1 MKLFI
6 EGHEYKD
13 EASKA
18 LLKKILNFEQGG
30 VYSTDM
36 VGYYYSNDVKDTVF
50 FLPKVVM
57 DRNDQVFS
65 HCSPEKIIDLQTA
78 IDNKDI
84 TDDEYRFI
92 YGLSVWI
99 YRAINVFR
107 HTADDQHRKILLYR
121 DIPSDTMSGQYVYN
135 TFLDILISLQRFND
149 ENQNYFTF
157 VLKNIHSGFN
167 KINWTKTISRGQAVI
182 QDNVPIYIDV
192 VNRKRQ
198 VNLEEEL
205 FIIFFSILHHM
216 QVRYGFPVKIN
227 YNFPLIT
234 DEAFENYLDGYGEM
248 RLIQI
253 RHKYFADKQVQMW
266 QLCYDFFSQQSQIH
280 NNVNYSDHLLAK
292 DFNIVFEDMID
303 RLLSEKDKR
312 VDKMKLKEQT
322 DGKRVDHIYAWNGL
336 MHKED
341 EIFYIGDSKYY
352 KQKNDPREYSVYK
365 QYTYARNVIQA
376 NLDLFNQKDYTGK
389 KKYKPGDDYLIYR
402 DEDTEG
408 YNITPNFFIRAHVPE
423 DRGYDTDDL
432 ESRGDMD
439 RIVHFENRLFDRD
452 TLLLQHYDINFL
464 YVLSVF
470 GSEDVLAQ
478 EDFKLKARKLFRDK
492 IIEDIQ
498 AKYGFFSLQLKPIE
512 IDILADEE
520 DGKSSPLDK
529 MNRLIEQKY
538 FHKLL
543 GKAFRPYKEEEFLY
557 LSLESSPEYYDDNM
571 KLLSELSKDF
581 NIRHYKLGTDPRDT
595 INSFAELTYAP
606 KDGVGGKP
614 EESHVFRFDDF
625 KDEVFIVGGYR
636 SGDKNQLGWILS
648 KMMYNIRASV
658 NRHGYRSGI
667 IDKNV
672 VSARYLVLYEIND
685 NTKRDYHIY
694 RIESWKMRSQ
704 EWMEKNGYESPDGP
718 YIVYEL
724 SHEEYFEQADINAM
738 LNFGLYNE
746 IAFRKGY
753 EENVSVTWQNEEWYG
768 SPFFITGQQICD
780 FALASHREANKALVV
795 VNINDKDL
803 SMMGKGYSASMF
815 VASKTPEIIKE
826 FTSAGYIVYSNKIKH
841 KIFKVQG
848 DCVLSV
854 EAPNGYLER
863 RFAEPIKEKY
873 PDRGERDRKIIDFHL
888 SFSVGLEDNS
898 IQLSQTRINKV
909 PKGLSGYDAHIT
921 EIKDLIK
928 SDEEILR

>member
-57 DRNDQVFS
+57 DRKDQVFS
-65 HCSPEKIIDLQTA
+65 HCVPENIIDLQA
-78 IDNKDI
+78 ALENKEI
-84 TDDEYRFI
+84 NDDEYRFI

-121 DIPSDTMSGQYVYN
+121 DIPSDTMSGQFVYN

-182 QDNVPIYIDV
+182 QDDTPVYIDV
-192 VNRKRQ
+192 VNRKRK

-205 FIIFFSILHHM
+205 FIIFFSILHHI
-216 QVRYGFPVKIN
+216 QVKYGFPVKMN

-234 DEAFENYLDGYGEM
+234 EDAFENYLDGYGEM

-280 NNVNYSDHLLAK
+280 NNANYSDHLLAK
-292 DFNIVFEDMID
+292 DFNIVFEEMID
-303 RLLSEKDKR
+303 HLLTEKDKR

-322 DGKRVDHIYAWNGL
+322 DGKRVDHIYAWDGL

-352 KQKNDPREYSVYK
+352 KQKNDPREYSIYK

-376 NLDLFNQKDYTGK
+376 NLDLFNQKDSRGK

-423 DRGYDTDDL
+423 DRGYDGDDL
-432 ESRGDMD
+432 RPDGKMK
-439 RIVHFENRLFDRD
+439 RIIHFENRLFDRD
-452 TLLLQHYDINFL
+452 TLLLQNYDINFL
-464 YVLSVF
+464 YVLSVY
-470 GSEDVLAQ
+470 GSEDLLAQ
-478 EDFKLKARKLFRDK
+478 ENFKLKARRLFRDR
-492 IIEDIQ
+492 IIEDIEG
-498 AKYGFFSLQLKPIE
+498 KYGFFSLQLKPIE
-512 IDILADEE
+512 IDMPADDE
-520 DGKSSPLDK
+520 DGDTSTLDK

-538 FHKLL
+538 FRKLL

-557 LSLESSPEYYDDNM
+557 LSLESMPEYYDDNM
-571 KLLSELSKDF
+571 KLLSDLSKDF
-581 NIRHYKLGTDPRDT
+581 NIRHYKLGTDPRAV
-595 INSFAELTYAP
+595 INKFADLTLIP
-606 KDGVGGKP
+606 TKGKGG
-614 EESHVFRFDDF
+614 ESHVFQFEDF
-625 KDEVFIVGGYR
+625 KDEIFLVGGYR
-636 SGDKNQLGWILS
+636 SGDKNQLEWI
-648 KMMYNIRASV
+648 KKNMMYNIRATV
-658 NRHGYRSGI
+658 NRHGYRNGI
-667 IDKNV
+667 IDENV

-685 NTKRDYHIY
+685 TEKQNYHIY
-694 RIESWKMRSQ
+694 RIDSWKIRST
-704 EWMEKNGYESPDGP
+704 EWMAKNGYVRPDGP
-718 YIVYEL
+718 YIVYSL
-724 SHEEYFEQADINAM
+724 SEEIHFEEASVNAM
-738 LNFGLYNE
+738 LNISLFNE
-746 IAFRKGY
+746 IAFRKSKG
-753 EENVSVTWQNEEWYG
+753 EKVSEEWLRDAWFG
-768 SPFFITGQQICD
+768 SPVFLTGQEIND
-780 FALASHREANKALVV
+780 NALKSHREANKALVV
-795 VNINDKDL
+795 VNIGDSDL
-803 SMMGKGYSASMF
+803 SKLGSGYSAAMF
-815 VASKTPEIIKE
+815 VAPRTLQAIKD
-826 FTSAGYIVYSNKIKH
+826 FTCAGYVVYSNKQAH
-841 KIFKVQG
+841 KVYRVQG
-848 DCVLSV
+848 DACISV
-854 EAPNGYLER
+854 DAPNGYLQR
-863 RFAEPIKEKY
+863 RYAEPLREKY
-873 PDRGERDRKIIDFHL
+873 PDRKERDKVPSDFHL
-888 SFSVGLEDNS
+888 SFSVEPTDADFA
-898 IQLSQTRINKV
+898 LSQSRINKV
-909 PKGLSGYDAHIT
+909 PEGLSGYDAHV
-921 EIKDLIK
+921 
-928 SDEEILR
+928 EELDKLR

>member
-57 DRNDQVFS
+57 DKDDKVF
-65 HCSPEKIIDLQTA
+65 HKYNPKDIVDLQIA
-78 IDNKDI
+78 LENKTI
-84 TDDEYRFI
+84 KEDDEYKFI

-107 HTADDQHRKILLYR
+107 HTADDQHQKILLYR

-167 KINWTKTISRGQAVI
+167 KINWTKTISRGQVVI
-182 QDNVPIYIDV
+182 QDDAPIYIDV

-205 FIIFFSILHHM
+205 FIIFFSILRHM

-266 QLCYDFFSQQSQIH
+266 QLCYDFFSKQSQIH
-280 NNVNYSDHLLAK
+280 NNANYSDHLLAK
-292 DFNIVFEDMID
+292 DFNIVFEEMID
-303 RLLSEKDKR
+303 HLLSEKDKR

-322 DGKRVDHIYAWNGL
+322 DGKRVDHIYAWDGL
-336 MHKED
+336 MHKEN

-376 NLDLFNQKDYTGK
+376 NLDLFNQKDSTGK
-389 KKYKPGDDYLIYR
+389 KRYKPGDDYLIYR

-432 ESRGDMD
+432 ESRGEME

-464 YVLSVF
+464 YVLSVY
-470 GSEDVLAQ
+470 GSEDLLAQ
-478 EDFKLKARKLFRDK
+478 ENFKLKARTLFRNK

-512 IDILADEE
+512 IDILADDE
-520 DGKSSPLDK
+520 DNNTSTLDK

-538 FHKLL
+538 FRKLL

-557 LSLESSPEYYDDNM
+557 LSLESNPEYYDDNM

-581 NIRHYKLGTDPRDT
+581 NIRHYKLGTDPRNT
-595 INSFAELTYAP
+595 INTFTELTYAP
-606 KDGVGGKP
+606 KDGAGGKP
-614 EESHVFRFDDF
+614 EESHVFRFEDF
-625 KDEVFIVGGYR
+625 KDEIFLVGGYR
-636 SGDKNQLGWILS
+636 SGDKSQLDWIRS

-658 NRHGYRSGI
+658 NRLGYRSGI
-667 IDKNV
+667 IDENV
-672 VSARYLVLYEIND
+672 VSARYLILYEISDCEKN
-685 NTKRDYHIY
+685 NYHIY
-694 RIESWKMRSQ
+694 RIESWKPRSE
-704 EWMEKNGYESPDGP
+704 EWMAKNGYERPDGS
-718 YIVYEL
+718 YIVYDL
-724 SHEEYFEQADINAM
+724 SHEDHFEQVNVNAM
-738 LNFGLYNE
+738 LNLGLYLEMNS
-746 IAFRKGY
+746 RKSKGQDI
-753 EENVSVTWQNEEWYG
+753 SEEWLKRDWYG
-768 SPFFITGQQICD
+768 APVFLTGLQIND
-780 FALASHREANKALVV
+780 YALASHRDSEKGLVV
-795 VNINDKDL
+795 VNIGDKDL
-803 SMMGKGYSASMF
+803 SKLGKGYSASMF
-815 VASKTPEIIKE
+815 MAPRTLQAIKD
-826 FTSAGYIVYSNKIKH
+826 FTSAGYFIYSNKTKH
-841 KIFKVQG
+841 KVFKVQG
-848 DCVLSV
+848 NCNVSIQ
-854 EAPNGYLER
+854 APDGYLER
-863 RFAEPIKEKY
+863 RYAEPIKELY
-873 PDRGERDRKIIDFHL
+873 PDRIERDKVEPDFHL
-888 SFSVGLEDNS
+888 VLTVEPTVLDLG
-898 IQLSQTRINKV
+898 LSQGKINKA
-909 PKGLSGYDAHIT
+909 PEGLSGYDPRVVDIEKLKA
-921 EIKDLIK
+921 
-928 SDEEILR
+928 

>member
-13 EASKA
+13 EASKV

-36 VGYYYSNDVKDTVF
+36 VGYYYSNDVNDTVF

-57 DRNDQVFS
+57 DKDDKVF
-65 HCSPEKIIDLQTA
+65 HKYDPKDIVDLQKA
-78 IDNKDI
+78 LENKTI
-84 TDDEYRFI
+84 KEDDEYKFI

-107 HTADDQHRKILLYR
+107 HTADDQHKKILLYR
-121 DIPSDTMSGQYVYN
+121 DIPSDTVSGQYVYN

-182 QDNVPIYIDV
+182 QDDAPVYINV
-192 VNRKRQ
+192 VNRKRL

-234 DEAFENYLDGYGEM
+234 DEVFENYLDGYGEM

-280 NNVNYSDHLLAK
+280 NNENYSDHLLAK
-292 DFNIVFEDMID
+292 DFNIVFEEMID
-303 RLLSEKDKR
+303 HLLTEKDKR

-322 DGKRVDHIYAWNGL
+322 DGKRVDHIYAWGGL

-376 NLDLFNQKDYTGK
+376 NLDLFNQKDATGNK
-389 KKYKPGDDYLIYR
+389 RYKPGDDYLIYR

-432 ESRGDMD
+432 ERRGEME
-439 RIVHFENRLFDRD
+439 RIFHFENRLFDRD

-464 YVLSVF
+464 YVLSVY
-470 GSEDVLAQ
+470 GSEDMPAQ
-478 EDFKLKARKLFRDK
+478 ENFKLKARRLFRNK

-498 AKYGFFSLQLKPIE
+498 SKYGFFSLQLKPIE
-512 IDILADEE
+512 MTLPADDE
-520 DGKSSPLDK
+520 DNDTSTRDK
-529 MNRLIEQKY
+529 MNHLIEQKY

-543 GKAFRPYKEEEFLY
+543 GKAFRPFAEEEFLY
-557 LSLESSPEYYDDNM
+557 LSLDKNAEYYDDNM
-571 KLLSELSKDF
+571 KLLSELSQDF
-581 NIRHYKLGTDPRDT
+581 NVREYVLGTNPREP
-595 INSFAELTYAP
+595 INKFYQLVEPVIAKS
-606 KDGVGGKP
+606 GVIQNHNDN
-614 EESHVFRFDDF
+614 EEDSLKFSDF
-625 KDEVFIVGGYR
+625 SEEVFLIGGYR
-636 SGDKNQLGWILS
+636 SGDKDQLSWILEHAQ
-648 KMMYNIRASV
+648 YNVRYDERLKGRKELVRNGAIHKL
-658 NRHGYRSGI
+658 NE
-667 IDKNV
+667 KV
-672 VSARYLVLYEIND
+672 VSARFLLLYEIAD
-685 NTKRDYHIY
+685 ESHISYHVY
-694 RIESWKMRSQ
+694 RLGGYKVRTEN
-704 EWMEKNGYESPDGP
+704 WMKNQGYERPSGQ
-718 YIVYEL
+718 YVVYDIIK
-724 SHEEYFEQADINAM
+724 EEKFEAASLERMIDWGRLEEMERLRKEAPQV
-738 LNFGLYNE
+738 LNGDWV
-746 IAFRKGY
+746 K
-753 EENVSVTWQNEEWYG
+753 EWYG
-768 SPFFITGQQICD
+768 SAIFMKGKDISMY
-780 FALASHREANKALVV
+780 ALR
-795 VNINDKDL
+795 
-803 SMMGKGYSASMF
+803 
-815 VASKTPEIIKE
+815 
-826 FTSAGYIVYSNKIKH
+826 
-841 KIFKVQG
+841 
-848 DCVLSV
+848 
-854 EAPNGYLER
+854 
-863 RFAEPIKEKY
+863 
-873 PDRGERDRKIIDFHL
+873 
-888 SFSVGLEDNS
+888 
-898 IQLSQTRINKV
+898 
-909 PKGLSGYDAHIT
+909 
-921 EIKDLIK
+921 
-928 SDEEILR
+928 

>member
-13 EASKA
+13 DASKA

-57 DRNDQVFS
+57 DRNDLVFS
-65 HCSPEKIIDLQTA
+65 HCTPEKIIDLQA
-78 IDNKDI
+78 VLDNKDI
-84 TDDEYRFI
+84 NYDEYRFI

-182 QDNVPIYIDV
+182 QDDAPVYIDV

-216 QVRYGFPVKIN
+216 QVKYGFPVKIN

-280 NNVNYSDHLLAK
+280 NNANYSDHLLAK
-292 DFNIVFEDMID
+292 DFNIVFEEMID
-303 RLLSEKDKR
+303 HLLSEKDKR
-312 VDKMKLKEQT
+312 VDKMKLKEQI
-322 DGKRVDHIYAWNGL
+322 DGKRVDHIYAWDGL

-376 NLDLFNQKDYTGK
+376 NLDLFNQKDANGN

-423 DRGYDTDDL
+423 NREYDTDDL
-432 ESRGDMD
+432 ESKGEME

-464 YVLSVF
+464 YVLSVY
-470 GSEDVLAQ
+470 GSEDVSAQ
-478 EDFKLKARKLFRDK
+478 DTFKKKAKKLFRER

-498 AKYGFFSLQLKPIE
+498 GKYGFFSLQLKPIE
-512 IDILADEE
+512 VKATDDEE
-520 DGKSSPLDK
+520 EDSDLDK

-538 FHKLL
+538 FRKLL

-557 LSLESSPEYYDDNM
+557 LSLESKPEYYDDNM
-571 KLLSELSKDF
+571 KLLSDLSKDF
-581 NIRHYKLGTDPRDT
+581 NIRHYKLGTDPRAV
-595 INSFAELTYAP
+595 INKFADLTFATA
-606 KDGVGGKP
+606 KGLGG
-614 EESHVFRFDDF
+614 ESHVFRFEDF
-625 KDEVFIVGGYR
+625 KDEIFLVGGYR
-636 SGDKNQLGWILS
+636 SGDKNQLDWILS

-658 NRHGYRSGI
+658 NRHGFRSGI
-667 IDKNV
+667 IDENV
-672 VSARYLVLYEIND
+672 VSARYLILYEISD
-685 NTKRDYHIY
+685 SGKRDYHIY
-694 RIESWKMRSQ
+694 RIESWNRRS
-704 EWMEKNGYESPDGP
+704 EDWMVNNGYERPNGS
-718 YIVYEL
+718 YIVYNL
-724 SHEEYFEQADINAM
+724 SHEVHFEQASVNAM
-738 LNFGLYNE
+738 LNLGLYLEMDSRKSQKQE
-746 IAFRKGY
+746 I
-753 EENVSVTWQNEEWYG
+753 SEEWFNRDWYG
-768 SPFFITGQQICD
+768 APVFLTGQQIND
-780 FALASHREANKALVV
+780 YALASHRDSGKALVV
-795 VNINDKDL
+795 VNIGDKDL
-803 SMMGKGYSASMF
+803 SKLGKGYSASMF
-815 VASKTPEIIKE
+815 VAPRTIQAIKD
-826 FTSAGYIVYSNKIKH
+826 FTSAGYVVYSNKILH
-841 KIFKVQG
+841 KVFKVQG
-848 DCVLSV
+848 DCAIYVQ
-854 EAPNGYLER
+854 APNGYLER
-863 RFAEPIKEKY
+863 RYAEPIKELF
-873 PDRGERDRKIIDFHL
+873 PDRNERDKVDPDFHL
-888 SFSVGLEDNS
+888 VLDVKQSELDFG
-898 IQLSQTRINKV
+898 LSQGKINRA
-909 PKGLSGYDAHIT
+909 PEGLSGYDPRVVDIDTLKA
-921 EIKDLIK
+921 
-928 SDEEILR
+928 

>member
-18 LLKKILNFEQGG
+18 LLRKILNFEQGG

-65 HCSPEKIIDLQTA
+65 HCSPEKIIDLQA
-78 IDNKDI
+78 ALDNKDI

-182 QDNVPIYIDV
+182 QDDAPIYIDV

-205 FIIFFSILHHM
+205 FIIFFSILRHM

-292 DFNIVFEDMID
+292 DFNIIFEEMID
-303 RLLSEKDKR
+303 HLLSEKDKR

-322 DGKRVDHIYAWNGL
+322 DGKRVDHIYAWDGL

-376 NLDLFNQKDYTGK
+376 NLDLFNQKDATGK

-423 DRGYDTDDL
+423 DRGYEDDDL
-432 ESRGDMD
+432 EIKGNMD

-464 YVLSVF
+464 YVLSVY
-470 GSEDVLAQ
+470 GSEDILAQ
-478 EDFKLKARKLFRDK
+478 ESFKLKARKLFRDR
-492 IIEDIQ
+492 IIEDIEK
-498 AKYGFFSLQLKPIE
+498 KYGFFSLQLKPVEIE
-512 IDILADEE
+512 IPADDEE
-520 DGKSSPLDK
+520 CDVSTLDK

-557 LSLESSPEYYDDNM
+557 LSLESNPEYYDDNM

-595 INSFAELTYAP
+595 INTFAELTYVP
-606 KDGVGGKP
+606 KDGAGGKP
-614 EESHVFRFDDF
+614 EESHVFNFEDF
-625 KDEVFIVGGYR
+625 KDEMFLVGGYR
-636 SGDKNQLGWILS
+636 SGDKHQLDWILS

-667 IDKNV
+667 IDENV
-672 VSARYLVLYEIND
+672 VSARYLILYEISD
-685 NTKRDYHIY
+685 CEKRNYHIY
-694 RIESWKMRSQ
+694 RIESWKPRSE
-704 EWMEKNGYESPDGP
+704 EWMVKNGYERPNGS
-718 YIVYEL
+718 YIVYDL
-724 SHEEYFEQADINAM
+724 SHEEHFEQVDVNAM
-738 LNFGLYNE
+738 LNLGLYLEMDSRKSQEQE
-746 IAFRKGY
+746 I
-753 EENVSVTWQNEEWYG
+753 SEEWLNRDWYG
-768 SPFFITGQQICD
+768 APVFLTGQQIND
-780 FALASHREANKALVV
+780 YALASHRDSGKALVV
-795 VNINDKDL
+795 VNIGDKDL
-803 SMMGKGYSASMF
+803 SKLGKGYSASMF
-815 VASKTPEIIKE
+815 VAPRTLQAIKD
-826 FTSAGYIVYSNKIKH
+826 FTSAGYIVYSNKTKH
-841 KIFKVQG
+841 NIYKVERNYAISLQVP
-848 DCVLSV
+848 D
-854 EAPNGYLER
+854 GYLER
-863 RFAEPIKEKY
+863 RYAEPIKELY
-873 PDRGERDRKIIDFHL
+873 PDRIERDKVEPDFHWVL
-888 SFSVGLEDNS
+888 DVEPTELDFG
-898 IQLSQTRINKV
+898 LSQGKINKA
-909 PKGLSGYDAHIT
+909 PEGLSGYDPRVV
-921 EIKDLIK
+921 EIEKLK
-928 SDEEILR
+928 A

>member
-65 HCSPEKIIDLQTA
+65 HCSPEKIIDMQTA

-167 KINWTKTISRGQAVI
+167 KINWTKTISRGQAII
-182 QDNVPIYIDV
+182 QDDVPIYIDV

-216 QVRYGFPVKIN
+216 HVRYGFPVKIN

-234 DEAFENYLDGYGEM
+234 DDAFENYLDGYGEM

-280 NNVNYSDHLLAK
+280 NKVNYSDHLLAK
-292 DFNIVFEDMID
+292 DFNIVFEEMID

-322 DGKRVDHIYAWNGL
+322 DGKRVDHIYAWDGL

-376 NLDLFNQKDYTGK
+376 NLDLFNQKDSTGK

-464 YVLSVF
+464 YVLSVY

-478 EDFKLKARKLFRDK
+478 ENFKLKARKLFRDK

-512 IDILADEE
+512 MDKLADDEE
-520 DGKSSPLDK
+520 GESSPLDK

-543 GKAFRPYKEEEFLY
+543 GKAFRPYKEAEFLY

-571 KLLSELSKDF
+571 KLLSELSKNF
-581 NIRHYKLGTDPRDT
+581 NIRHYKLGTDPRET
-595 INSFAELTYAP
+595 INTFAELTYIP
-606 KDGVGGKP
+606 KDGTGGKP
-614 EESHVFRFDDF
+614 EESHMFRFEEF
-625 KDEVFIVGGYR
+625 KDEVFLVGGYR
-636 SGDKNQLGWILS
+636 SGDKNQLEWILS
-648 KMMYNIRASV
+648 HMMYNIRASV

-667 IDKNV
+667 IDANV
-672 VSARYLVLYEIND
+672 VSARYLVLYEIGD
-685 NTKRDYHIY
+685 KMKRDYHIY
-694 RIESWKMRSQ
+694 RIESWKIRSQ
-704 EWMEKNGYESPDGP
+704 EWMEKNGYERPNGS

-724 SHEEYFEQADINAM
+724 SHEEYYEQADVNAL
-738 LNFGLYNE
+738 LNIGLYNE
-746 IAFRKGY
+746 IAFRKNHK
-753 EENVSVTWQNEEWYG
+753 ENVSEMWQNEEWYG
-768 SPFFITGQQICD
+768 SPFFLTGQQICE
-780 FALASHREANKALVV
+780 FALASHRNPNKALVV

-803 SMMGKGYSASMF
+803 TMMGKGYCASMF
-815 VASKTPEIIKE
+815 VASKTLEIIKN

-841 KIFKVQG
+841 KVFKVQG
-848 DCVLSV
+848 DCALSV
-854 EAPNGYLER
+854 EKLDGYLER
-863 RFAEPIKEKY
+863 RFSEPIKEQY
-873 PDRGERDRKIIDFHL
+873 PDRSEREKIKPDFHL
-888 SFSVGLEDNS
+888 SFSVELWDNP
-898 IQLSQTRINKV
+898 IQLTQTRINKV
-909 PKGLSGYDAHIT
+909 PEGLSGYDAHII
-921 EIKDLIK
+921 EITD
-928 SDEEILR
+928 

>member
-13 EASKA
+13 ETSKA

-57 DRNDQVFS
+57 DKDDKVF
-65 HCSPEKIIDLQTA
+65 HKYDPKDIVDLQIA
-78 IDNKDI
+78 LENKTI
-84 TDDEYRFI
+84 KEDDEYKFI

-99 YRAINVFR
+99 YRAVNVFR

-182 QDNVPIYIDV
+182 QDDAPIYIDV

-205 FIIFFSILHHM
+205 FIIFFSILRHM

-266 QLCYDFFSQQSQIH
+266 QLCYDFFSKQSQIH
-280 NNVNYSDHLLAK
+280 NNANYSDHLLAK
-292 DFNIVFEDMID
+292 DFNIVFEEMID
-303 RLLSEKDKR
+303 HLLSEKDKR

-322 DGKRVDHIYAWNGL
+322 DGKRVDHIYAWDGL

-376 NLDLFNQKDYTGK
+376 NLDLFNQKDSTGK

-423 DRGYDTDDL
+423 DRGYETDDL
-432 ESRGDMD
+432 ESRGEME

-464 YVLSVF
+464 YVLSVY

-478 EDFKLKARKLFRDK
+478 ENFKLKARTLFRNK

-512 IDILADEE
+512 IDMSADDEE
-520 DGKSSPLDK
+520 GDVSTLDK

-538 FHKLL
+538 FRKLL
-543 GKAFRPYKEEEFLY
+543 GKAFRPFTEEEFLY
-557 LSLESSPEYYDDNM
+557 LSLDKNADYYDDNM
-571 KLLSELSKDF
+571 KLLSELSQDF
-581 NIRHYKLGTDPRDT
+581 NIREYQLGTDPREP
-595 INSFAELTYAP
+595 INKFYQLVEPVVATSGII
-606 KDGVGGKP
+606 KKS
-614 EESHVFRFDDF
+614 ESSEKLLLFSDLN
-625 KDEVFIVGGYR
+625 DEIFLVGGYR
-636 SGDKNQLGWILS
+636 SGDKDQLKWIIEHAQ
-648 KMMYNIRASV
+648 YNVRYDERIKGRKVPVRNGAIHEL
-658 NRHGYRSGI
+658 NE
-667 IDKNV
+667 KV
-672 VSARYLVLYEIND
+672 VSARFLILYEIAD
-685 NTKRDYHIY
+685 ESRKFYHIY
-694 RIESWKMRSQ
+694 RLGGYKVRTEK
-704 EWMEKNGYESPDGP
+704 WMNNQGYERPSGQ
-718 YIVYEL
+718 YVVY
-724 SHEEYFEQADINAM
+724 D
-738 LNFGLYNE
+738 
-746 IAFRKGY
+746 
-753 EENVSVTWQNEEWYG
+753 
-768 SPFFITGQQICD
+768 
-780 FALASHREANKALVV
+780 
-795 VNINDKDL
+795 
-803 SMMGKGYSASMF
+803 
-815 VASKTPEIIKE
+815 IIKE
-826 FTSAGYIVYSNKIKH
+826 EHFEAALLDRMIEWGRLEEMERLRRDKPQALNGDWEKEWKGSA
-841 KIFKVQG
+841 IFMKG
-848 DCVLSV
+848 KDINIYAL
-854 EAPNGYLER
+854 
-863 RFAEPIKEKY
+863 
-873 PDRGERDRKIIDFHL
+873 RK
-888 SFSVGLEDNS
+888 
-898 IQLSQTRINKV
+898 
-909 PKGLSGYDAHIT
+909 
-921 EIKDLIK
+921 
-928 SDEEILR
+928 

>member
-13 EASKA
+13 ETSKA

-57 DRNDQVFS
+57 DKDDKVF
-65 HCSPEKIIDLQTA
+65 HKYDPKDIVDLQIALENKII
-78 IDNKDI
+78 KE
-84 TDDEYRFI
+84 DDEYKFI

-99 YRAINVFR
+99 YRTINVFR

-157 VLKNIHSGFN
+157 VLKNIHLGFN
-167 KINWTKTISRGQAVI
+167 KINWTKTISHGQAVI
-182 QDNVPIYIDV
+182 QDDAPVYIDV

-205 FIIFFSILHHM
+205 FIIFFSILRHM

-234 DEAFENYLDGYGEM
+234 DEAFENYLDGHGEM

-253 RHKYFADKQVQMW
+253 RHNYFADKQVQMW
-266 QLCYDFFSQQSQIH
+266 QLCYDFFSKQSQIH
-280 NNVNYSDHLLAK
+280 NNANYSDHLLAK
-292 DFNIVFEDMID
+292 DFNIVFEEMID
-303 RLLSEKDKR
+303 HLLSEKDKR

-322 DGKRVDHIYAWNGL
+322 DGKRVDHIYAWEGL

-376 NLDLFNQKDYTGK
+376 NLDLFNQKDSTGK

-432 ESRGDMD
+432 ESRGEME

-464 YVLSVF
+464 YVLSVY

-478 EDFKLKARKLFRDK
+478 ENFKLKARTLFRNK

-512 IDILADEE
+512 IDMSADDEE
-520 DGKSSPLDK
+520 GDVSTLDK

-538 FHKLL
+538 FRKLL
-543 GKAFRPYKEEEFLY
+543 GKAFRPFTEEEFLY
-557 LSLESSPEYYDDNM
+557 LSLDKNADYYDDNM
-571 KLLSELSKDF
+571 KLLSELSQDF
-581 NIRHYKLGTDPRDT
+581 NIREYQLGTDPREP
-595 INSFAELTYAP
+595 INKFYQLVEPVVATSGII
-606 KDGVGGKP
+606 KKS
-614 EESHVFRFDDF
+614 ESSEKLLLFSDLN
-625 KDEVFIVGGYR
+625 DEIFLVGGYR
-636 SGDKNQLGWILS
+636 SGDKDQLKWIIEHAQ
-648 KMMYNIRASV
+648 YNVRYDERIKGRKVPVRNGAIQEL
-658 NRHGYRSGI
+658 NE
-667 IDKNV
+667 KV
-672 VSARYLVLYEIND
+672 VSARFLILYEIAD
-685 NTKRDYHIY
+685 ESRKFYHIY
-694 RIESWKMRSQ
+694 RLGGYKVRTEK
-704 EWMEKNGYESPDGP
+704 WMNNQGYERPSGQ
-718 YIVYEL
+718 YVVY
-724 SHEEYFEQADINAM
+724 D
-738 LNFGLYNE
+738 
-746 IAFRKGY
+746 
-753 EENVSVTWQNEEWYG
+753 
-768 SPFFITGQQICD
+768 
-780 FALASHREANKALVV
+780 
-795 VNINDKDL
+795 
-803 SMMGKGYSASMF
+803 
-815 VASKTPEIIKE
+815 IIKE
-826 FTSAGYIVYSNKIKH
+826 EHFEAALLDRMIEWGRLEEMERLRRDKPQALNGDWEKEWKGSA
-841 KIFKVQG
+841 IFMKG
-848 DCVLSV
+848 KDINIYAL
-854 EAPNGYLER
+854 
-863 RFAEPIKEKY
+863 
-873 PDRGERDRKIIDFHL
+873 RK
-888 SFSVGLEDNS
+888 
-898 IQLSQTRINKV
+898 
-909 PKGLSGYDAHIT
+909 
-921 EIKDLIK
+921 
-928 SDEEILR
+928 

>member
-6 EGHEYKD
+6 EGYEYKD

-57 DRNDQVFS
+57 DGKDQVFF
-65 HCSPEKIIDLQTA
+65 HCAPENIIDLQA
-78 IDNKDI
+78 ALDNKDI
-84 TDDEYRFI
+84 NDDEYRFI

-99 YRAINVFR
+99 YRAVNVFR

-121 DIPSDTMSGQYVYN
+121 DIPSDTISGQYVYN

-182 QDNVPIYIDV
+182 QDDAPVYIDV

-205 FIIFFSILHHM
+205 FIIFFSILRHM

-280 NNVNYSDHLLAK
+280 NNTNYSDHLLAK
-292 DFNIVFEDMID
+292 DFNIVFEEMID
-303 RLLSEKDKR
+303 HLLTEKDKR

-322 DGKRVDHIYAWNGL
+322 DGKRVDHIYAWDGL

-376 NLDLFNQKDYTGK
+376 NLDLFNQKDANGN

-423 DRGYDTDDL
+423 NMDYDGDDL
-432 ESRGDMD
+432 KPEGKMK

-452 TLLLQHYDINFL
+452 TLLLQNYDINFL
-464 YVLSVF
+464 YVLSVY
-470 GSEDVLAQ
+470 GSEDAAAQ
-478 EDFKLKARKLFRDK
+478 ETFKLKARKLFRDK
-492 IIEDIQ
+492 IIDDIQ
-498 AKYGFFSLQLKPIE
+498 GKYGFFSLQLKPIE
-512 IDILADEE
+512 IKATDDEE
-520 DGKSSPLDK
+520 EDSDLDK

-538 FHKLL
+538 FRKLL
-543 GKAFRPYKEEEFLY
+543 GKAFHPYKEEEFLY
-557 LSLESSPEYYDDNM
+557 LSLESKPEYYDDNM
-571 KLLSELSKDF
+571 KLLSDLSKDF
-581 NIRHYKLGTDPRDT
+581 NIRQYTLGTDPRDV
-595 INSFAELTYAP
+595 INKFADLTFAP
-606 KDGVGGKP
+606 TKGQRG
-614 EESHVFRFDDF
+614 ESHVYRFEDF
-625 KDEVFIVGGYR
+625 KDEIFLVGGYR
-636 SGDKNQLGWILS
+636 SGDKNQLDWIKERL
-648 KMMYNIRASV
+648 MYNIRASV
-658 NRHGYRSGI
+658 NRHGYRNGI
-667 IDKNV
+667 IDENV
-672 VSARYLVLYEIND
+672 VSARYLILYEIND
-685 NTKRDYHIY
+685 KDKRNYHIY
-694 RIESWKMRSQ
+694 RIDSWKTRSS
-704 EWMEKNGYESPDGP
+704 EWMANNGYEKPNGP
-718 YIVYEL
+718 YIVYSL
-724 SHEEYFEQADINAM
+724 LEETNFEQVNVNAM
-738 LNFGLYNE
+738 LNIGLYNE
-746 IAFRKGY
+746 ITFRKSKG
-753 EENVSVTWQNEEWYG
+753 EEVSEEWLCDTWQG
-768 SPFFITGQQICD
+768 SPVFLTGRQINN
-780 FALASHREANKALVV
+780 FALASHRDTKKALVV
-795 VNINDKDL
+795 VNISDSDL
-803 SMMGKGYSASMF
+803 SKLGKGYGSAMF
-815 VASKTPEIIKE
+815 VAPRTPQVIKD
-826 FTSAGYIVYSNKIKH
+826 FTSAGYIVYSNKQAH
-841 KIFKVQG
+841 KVYRVQG
-848 DCVLSV
+848 DACISIDAL
-854 EAPNGYLER
+854 NGYLQR
-863 RFAEPIKEKY
+863 RFAEPIKEMY
-873 PDRGERDRKIIDFHL
+873 PDRKMRDQVPSDFYLSISVEPIDVDL
-888 SFSVGLEDNS
+888 V
-898 IQLSQTRINKV
+898 LSQSKINKV
-909 PKGLSGYDAHIT
+909 PEGLSGYDAHM
-921 EIKDLIK
+921 
-928 SDEEILR
+928 EELDKLR

>member
-18 LLKKILNFEQGG
+18 LLKRILNFEQGG

-57 DRNDQVFS
+57 DRNNLVFS
-65 HCSPEKIIDLQTA
+65 HCTPEKIIDLQA
-78 IDNKDI
+78 ALDNKDI
-84 TDDEYRFI
+84 NDDEYRFI

-167 KINWTKTISRGQAVI
+167 KINWTKTICRGQAVI
-182 QDNVPIYIDV
+182 QDDAPVYIDV

-216 QVRYGFPVKIN
+216 QVKYGFPVKIN

-280 NNVNYSDHLLAK
+280 NNANYSDHLLAK
-292 DFNIVFEDMID
+292 DFNIVFEEMID
-303 RLLSEKDKR
+303 HLLSEKDKR

-322 DGKRVDHIYAWNGL
+322 DGKRVDHIYAWDGL
-336 MHKED
+336 MHKEN

-376 NLDLFNQKDYTGK
+376 NLDLFNQKDANGK
-389 KKYKPGDDYLIYR
+389 KKYKPVEDYLIYR
-402 DEDTEG
+402 DRDTEG

-423 DRGYDTDDL
+423 DRGYDYDDL
-432 ESRGDMD
+432 ENKGEME
-439 RIVHFENRLFDRD
+439 RIIHFENRLFDRD

-464 YVLSVF
+464 YVLSVY

-478 EDFKLKARKLFRDK
+478 ENFKFKARKLFRDK
-492 IIEDIQ
+492 IMEDIQ
-498 AKYGFFSLQLKPIE
+498 AKYKFFSLQLKPIE
-512 IDILADEE
+512 IVISDDDEE
-520 DGKSSPLDK
+520 SGASTFDK

-543 GKAFRPYKEEEFLY
+543 GKAFRPFDEEEFLY
-557 LSLESSPEYYDDNM
+557 LSLDKNDEFYEENM
-571 KLLSELSKDF
+571 KLLSDLSQDF
-581 NIRHYKLGTDPRDT
+581 NIREYQLGTDPREP
-595 INSFAELTYAP
+595 INKFYQLLEPFVATSGII
-606 KDGVGGKP
+606 KKS
-614 EESHVFRFDDF
+614 ESSEKLHLFSDLGNEIFL
-625 KDEVFIVGGYR
+625 IGGYR
-636 SGDKNQLGWILS
+636 SGDKNQLKWIIEHAQ
-648 KMMYNIRASV
+648 YNVRYDERLKGRKIPVRNGAIRDL
-658 NRHGYRSGI
+658 NE
-667 IDKNV
+667 KV
-672 VSARYLVLYEIND
+672 VSARFLILYEIAD
-685 NTKRDYHIY
+685 ESHKFYHIY
-694 RIESWKMRSQ
+694 RLGGYKVRTEM
-704 EWMEKNGYESPDGP
+704 WMNNHGYERPSGQ
-718 YIVYEL
+718 YVVYEIIK
-724 SHEEYFEQADINAM
+724 EEKFETASLERMIDWGRLEEMERLRKEAPQV
-738 LNFGLYNE
+738 LNGDWE
-746 IAFRKGY
+746 K
-753 EENVSVTWQNEEWYG
+753 EWYG
-768 SPFFITGQQICD
+768 SAIFMKGKDISMY
-780 FALASHREANKALVV
+780 ALR
-795 VNINDKDL
+795 
-803 SMMGKGYSASMF
+803 
-815 VASKTPEIIKE
+815 
-826 FTSAGYIVYSNKIKH
+826 
-841 KIFKVQG
+841 
-848 DCVLSV
+848 
-854 EAPNGYLER
+854 
-863 RFAEPIKEKY
+863 
-873 PDRGERDRKIIDFHL
+873 
-888 SFSVGLEDNS
+888 
-898 IQLSQTRINKV
+898 
-909 PKGLSGYDAHIT
+909 
-921 EIKDLIK
+921 
-928 SDEEILR
+928 

>member
-6 EGHEYKD
+6 EGHQYKD

-18 LLKKILNFEQGG
+18 LLEKILNFEQGG

-50 FLPKVVM
+50 FLPKVVL
-57 DRNDQVFS
+57 DRDDKVF
-65 HCSPEKIIDLQTA
+65 HKYDPKDIVDLQTA
-78 IDNKDI
+78 LENKTI
-84 TDDEYRFI
+84 KEKDEYKFI

-167 KINWTKTISRGQAVI
+167 KINWTKTISRGHAVI
-182 QDNVPIYIDV
+182 QDDAPVYIDV

-280 NNVNYSDHLLAK
+280 NNENYSDHLLAK
-292 DFNIVFEDMID
+292 DFDIVFEEMID

-312 VDKMKLKEQT
+312 VDKMNLKEQT
-322 DGKRVDHIYAWNGL
+322 DGKRVDHIYAWDGL

-376 NLDLFNQKDYTGK
+376 NLDLFNQKDDSGK

-423 DRGYDTDDL
+423 ERNYDTDNL
-432 ESRGDMD
+432 ESRGEME

-464 YVLSVF
+464 YVLSVY

-478 EDFKLKARKLFRDK
+478 ENFKLKARNLFRNK

-512 IDILADEE
+512 IDMPADDE
-520 DGKSSPLDK
+520 DGDTSTLDK

-538 FHKLL
+538 FRKLL
-543 GKAFRPYKEEEFLY
+543 GKAFRPFAEEEFLY
-557 LSLESSPEYYDDNM
+557 LSLDKDDEYYDDNM
-571 KLLSELSKDF
+571 KLLSELSQDF
-581 NIRHYKLGTDPRDT
+581 NIREYVLGTNPREP
-595 INSFAELTYAP
+595 INKFYQLLKPVIAKSGVIQND
-606 KDGVGGKP
+606 DGN
-614 EESHVFRFDDF
+614 EEISLKFCDF
-625 KDEVFIVGGYR
+625 SDEVFLIGGYR
-636 SGDKNQLGWILS
+636 SGDKNQLSWILEHAQYDLRYDERL
-648 KMMYNIRASV
+648 KGRKEQVRNGVIHEL
-658 NRHGYRSGI
+658 N
-667 IDKNV
+667 KNV
-672 VSARYLVLYEIND
+672 VSARFLILHEIAD
-685 NTKRDYHIY
+685 DSHSSYHIY
-694 RIESWKMRSQ
+694 RLGGYKVRTEK
-704 EWMEKNGYESPDGP
+704 WMSNHGYERPS
-718 YIVYEL
+718 
-724 SHEEYFEQADINAM
+724 
-738 LNFGLYNE
+738 GLY
-746 IAFRKGY
+746 
-753 EENVSVTWQNEEWYG
+753 
-768 SPFFITGQQICD
+768 
-780 FALASHREANKALVV
+780 LV
-795 VNINDKDL
+795 
-803 SMMGKGYSASMF
+803 Y
-815 VASKTPEIIKE
+815 
-826 FTSAGYIVYSNKIKH
+826 
-841 KIFKVQG
+841 
-848 DCVLSV
+848 
-854 EAPNGYLER
+854 
-863 RFAEPIKEKY
+863 
-873 PDRGERDRKIIDFHL
+873 
-888 SFSVGLEDNS
+888 
-898 IQLSQTRINKV
+898 
-909 PKGLSGYDAHIT
+909 
-921 EIKDLIK
+921 DLIK
-928 SDEEILR
+928 EEKFEAALLDRMIEWGRFEEMERLCRNNSTALNDDWEEKWKGSPIFMKGVDIEEYALDKKKE